1 MPQDNRKKS
10 EKANF
15 LITQQNKNYFS
26 ISIQWVIDTNT
37 QNIRSMT
44 SLEKKS
50 GCRKNHV
57 DTIIFLGQVQI
68 EIKPFQL

>member
-1 MPQDNRKKS
+1 MF
-10 EKANF
+10 A
-15 LITQQNKNYFS
+15 LFS

-44 SLEKKS
+44 SLKKKNNQDAE
-50 GCRKNHV
+50 KNHV
-57 DTIIFLGQVQI
+57 DTIVFLGQVQI